1 MVKLI
6 VFVVFTGIAT
16 YLVLKNLGKLR
27 QFSSEVSL
35 EMSKVTWPTREEI
48 VNCTILVCVT
58 TVILTIIT
66 GLIDMVY
73 TRLVGLI
80 F

>member
-6 VFVVFTGIAT
+6 VFVVFTGIIA

-35 EMSKVTWPTREEI
+35 EMSKVTWPTRDEI
-48 VNCTILVCVT
+48 VNCTILVSVT

>member
-6 VFVVFTGIAT
+6 VFVVFAGIVA
-16 YLVLKNLGKLR
+16 YLVLKNFGKLR

-35 EMSKVTWPTREEI
+35 EMSKVTWPTRDEI